1 MPLANVRERMR
12 RTYTWPGA
20 PDRRSFPRP
29 PFWLNLL
36 LLFLGVAVIVFARQH
51 RERVS
56 DRFADVIAK
65 QGRTPAEVEKLK
77 EQLAEV
83 DITRDTLQ
91 RELEGRLKLA
101 ANLKSENF
109 YLSVDTEAR
118 KLRFHYGDKIL
129 READVVIG
137 ARRVIETRGKTW
149 TFLPVKGAFHVEAK
163 IVDHAWHVPEW
174 VHAMKG
180 EPVPAHRPVIEGG
193 LGRYVIF
200 LPNGYV
206 IHSPPVEESPLD
218 GAKPGSYMVDE
229 EMLRAIWPRIH
240 KGTTQ
245 VFIF

>member
-1 MPLANVRERMR
+1 M
-12 RTYTWPGA
+12 RTYNWPGV

-29 PFWLNLL
+29 PLWLNLL
-36 LLFLGVAVIVFARQH
+36 LLFLGVAAIVFARQH

-56 DRFADVIAK
+56 DRFGDVIAR
-65 QGRTPAEVEKLK
+65 QGRTPADVEKLK
-77 EQLAEV
+77 DQLAEA
-83 DITRDTLQ
+83 DLTRDTLQ

-101 ANLKSENF
+101 ASLESENF
-109 YLSVDTEAR
+109 FLSVDTQAR
-118 KLRFHYGDKIL
+118 KLRFHYGDKVL
-129 READVVIG
+129 RETDVTIG
-137 ARRVIETRGKTW
+137 ARRTIETGGKTW

-163 IVDHAWHVPEW
+163 IVDYGWRVPQW
-174 VHAMKG
+174 VYAMNG
-180 EPVPAHRPVIEGG
+180 DPVPATRPVIDGG

-206 IHSPPVEESPLD
+206 IHSPPVEESPLN

>member
-1 MPLANVRERMR
+1 MR
-12 RTYTWPGA
+12 RTDNRPDG

-29 PFWLNLL
+29 PLWLNLL

-56 DRFADVIAK
+56 ERFADVISR
-65 QGRTPAEVEKLK
+65 QSRTPADVEKLK
-77 EQLAEV
+77 DQLAEA
-83 DITRDTLQ
+83 DLTRDTLQ
-91 RELEGRLKLA
+91 RELDGRLKLA
-101 ANLKSENF
+101 ANLKSEDF
-109 YLSVDTEAR
+109 YLSVDTQGR
-118 KLRFHYGDKIL
+118 KLRFYYGDKVL
-129 READVVIG
+129 RETGVTVG
-137 ARRVIETRGKTW
+137 EGRTVQTSGKTW
-149 TFLPVKGAFHVEAK
+149 TFIPVKGAFHVEAK
-163 IVDHAWHVPEW
+163 IVDHRWRMPEW
-174 VHAMKG
+174 VYAMKG
-180 EPVPAHRPVIEGG
+180 ENVPASRPVIEGG

-218 GAKPGSYMVDE
+218 GAKPGSFMVDE

>member
-1 MPLANVRERMR
+1 MR
-12 RTYTWPGA
+12 RTHDRPGT

-29 PFWLNLL
+29 PLWLNLL
-36 LLFLGVAVIVFARQH
+36 LLFLGIAAILFAREH

-65 QGRTPAEVEKLK
+65 KSRTPADVEKLK
-77 EQLAEV
+77 DQLAEA
-83 DITRDTLQ
+83 DLTRETLQ

-101 ANLKSENF
+101 ANLKSEDF
-109 YLSVDTEAR
+109 YLSVDTQAR
-118 KLRFHYGDKIL
+118 KLRFYYGDKVL
-129 READVVIG
+129 RETNVTIG
-137 ARRVIETRGKTW
+137 EKRTVETSGKKW
-149 TFLPVKGAFHVEAK
+149 TFVPVKGAFRVEAK
-163 IVDHAWHVPEW
+163 IVDHYWRAPEW
-174 VHAMKG
+174 VYAMKD
-180 EPVPAHRPVIEGG
+180 EPVPGNRPVIEGG

-218 GAKPGSYMVDE
+218 GPKPGSYMVDE